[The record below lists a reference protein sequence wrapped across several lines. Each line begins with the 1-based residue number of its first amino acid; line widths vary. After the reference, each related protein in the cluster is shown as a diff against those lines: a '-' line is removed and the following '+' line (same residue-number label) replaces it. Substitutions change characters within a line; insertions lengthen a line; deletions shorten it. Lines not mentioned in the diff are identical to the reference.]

1 MNSTWLSSTKP
12 QNSSGLQLSHL
23 IAAVLLQTSKK
34 VVFMYYGLMFHAL
47 ILNLGA
53 SAEAILMDSLI
64 DCACIY
70 VTFVHYNTP
79 CRMFV

>member
-1 MNSTWLSSTKP
+1 M
-12 QNSSGLQLSHL
+12 
-23 IAAVLLQTSKK
+23 SKEE
-34 VVFMYYGLMFHAL
+34 VFMYHGLMFHAL
-47 ILNLGA
+47 FLNQGA
-53 SAEAILMDSLI
+53 SAEAILMDLLI